1 MMTVNIHEAKTN
13 LSKLIAFL
21 EKGEEVIIAKAGNPV
36 AKLVSFVPEK
46 KKRTPNLLKGQVAF
60 YEDFNSS
67 DDEIVRLFEGELDG

>member
-13 LSKLIAFL
+13 LSKLIAFV

-36 AKLVSFVPEK
+36 AKLVSNIPSK
-46 KKRTPNLLKGQVAF
+46 KKRTPNLLKGQVTF

-67 DDEIVRLFEGELDG
+67 DDEIIMLFESRF

>member
-21 EKGEEVIIAKAGNPV
+21 EKEEEEIIIAKAGSPV
-36 AKLVSFVPEK
+36 AKLVSYIPSK
-46 KKRTPNLLKGQVAF
+46 KKRIPNLLKGQVIF

-67 DDEIVRLFEGELDG
+67 NDEITMLFESGL